1 MRSSARS
8 NVPCASSKST
18 CNSIFGLTNFARFG
32 YASPMSELGA
42 VLFDLDDTLHD
53 DTYAFTTAA
62 EEVAAEVAAE
72 HGIDALALKRAYIA
86 EAEGFWHRLTAVE
99 LRSKLSQLRAT
110 MWGNALRTVG
120 LNDVHLAERSAA
132 NYNVYRKRYFALF
145 PGALDLLRELKAAGM
160 KLGLVTNGMSE
171 THREKIAL
179 LQIAEYFDAIFLAD
193 EVGMVKPDPL
203 LFAHA
208 CRTLGGAPAHAAMVG
223 DRYDR
228 DIRGAIEAGLFTIW
242 LNVRDEELPPGATP
256 PDATCSS
263 IVDAGRILLEPAGV
277 S

>member
-1 MRSSARS
+1 MAR
-8 NVPCASSKST
+8 
-18 CNSIFGLTNFARFG
+18 RD
-32 YASPMSELGA
+32 LGV

-53 DTYAFTTAA
+53 DTYAYTNAA
-62 EEVAAEVAAE
+62 EEVARELAAE
-72 HGIDALALKRAYIA
+72 HGIDALALKAAYIA
-86 EAEGFWHRLTAVE
+86 EAEGFWHRLSPLDLQV
-99 LRSKLSQLRAT
+99 KLANLRAS
-110 MWGNALRTVG
+110 MWQSALESVG
-120 LNDVHLAERSAA
+120 VDDAELAHRSAER
-132 NYNVYRKRYFALF
+132 YNAYRVKYFTLF
-145 PGALDLLRELKAAGM
+145 PGAIDVLRSLRERGM
-160 KLGLVTNGMSE
+160 KLGIVTNGLSE

-179 LQIAEYFDAIFLAD
+179 LQISEYFDAIFLSD

-228 DIRGAIEAGLFTIW
+228 DIRGALEAGLYTIW
-242 LNVRDEELPPGATP
+242 LNVRDESLPLGAQA

-263 IVDAGRILLEPAGV
+263 IAEAGRILLAPAGV

>member
-1 MRSSARS
+1 VRR
-8 NVPCASSKST
+8 
-18 CNSIFGLTNFARFG
+18 IDL
-32 YASPMSELGA
+32 

-53 DTYAFTTAA
+53 DTYAYQSAA
-62 EEVAAEVAAE
+62 EEVAREVAAE
-72 HGIDALALKRAYIA
+72 HGVDALALKSAYVA
-86 EAEGFWHRLTAVE
+86 EAEGFWHRLSPADLKV
-99 LRSKLSQLRAT
+99 KLAGLRAS
-110 MWGNALRTVG
+110 MWQMALDSVG
-120 LNDVHLAERSAA
+120 AGGDPELAQRSAER
-132 NYNVYRKRYFALF
+132 YNAYRVKYFTLF
-145 PGALDLLRELKAAGM
+145 PGAVELLRALRERGV
-160 KLGLVTNGMSE
+160 KLGIVTNGLSE

-179 LQIAEYFDAIFLAD
+179 LQIGDYFDAIFLSD

-208 CRTLGGAPAHAAMVG
+208 CRTLGGAPAHGAMVG

-228 DIRGAIEAGLFTIW
+228 DIRGAMDAGLYTIW

-263 IVDAGRILLEPAGV
+263 IAEVARILLAPAGV